1 MRSAQFTFTLAALS
15 TLSLA
20 IRSQKWLY
28 LAEDQDFGREA
39 EKLVT
44 SPSPRQRRDGNAI
57 GCRGLL
63 QMPPMRMRRS
73 PVHLASGES
82 VSEDGKDGFL
92 ADAPPHAL
100 RAALAQREGR
110 QPITWP
116 FHSTREDERL
126 EHESPAAARRAP
138 AFGNES
144 PLSLLL
150 KTLRCVCARWSHSA
164 SYGKKRA
171 IAGALPTT
179 WFSPPDYLS
188 VIGVCFR
195 FLGFSFL

>member
-1 MRSAQFTFTLAALS
+1 MAVPGGGPGFRERSG
-15 TLSLA
+15 
-20 IRSQKWLY
+20 
-28 LAEDQDFGREA
+28 EE
-39 EKLVT
+39 LVT

-100 RAALAQREGR
+100 RAALAPREGR

-126 EHESPAAARRAP
+126 EHEGPAAARRAP
-138 AFGNES
+138 ALGDES
-144 PLSLLL
+144 PCSLLL
-150 KTLRCVCARWSHSA
+150 KTLCDAFVLAGHIRRHMAKNARSLA
-164 SYGKKRA
+164 PFQQRGLAPR
-171 IAGALPTT
+171 T
-179 WFSPPDYLS
+179 LS
-188 VIGVCFR
+188 
-195 FLGFSFL
+195 LS